1 MPFPAHGA
9 TRRLGGMY
17 VSSSGTSEM
26 RCLTLL
32 AGVLTIALAPVRALH
47 AQDSGRIQLD
57 TFVLANGLRVVLAPD
72 HSTQVVA
79 VNVWYNVGSRNEQVG
94 RTGFAHLF
102 EHMMFQG
109 SANVPKGAH
118 MSMIEQAGGQMN
130 GSTADDRTNYWEVLP
145 SNRYNMGLWLEADRM
160 RSLAITQANFENQRE
175 TVKEER
181 RLRIDNQPYTG
192 AFLKGVTAPFDAR
205 TCFAYGHE
213 LIGSMTDLNAAK
225 TDDVKAFFDLYYAPN
240 NATLTLVGDFDPT
253 EARKLIG
260 QYFGGI
266 PRAKDAPPVVCD
278 VKFNAGEKRETVT
291 DDKATLPALLRIFL
305 VPEYKSQDHAVLELL
320 STILG
325 SGESSRMN
333 RAIAREAKAALATQ
347 VGLDVTGPHRG
358 PSTFAA
364 LAIANQGVS
373 TDSLDKLISLEIAK
387 VASDGVTDAE
397 LSKAKNSRRAS
408 SIFGKQQ
415 ALNTAES
422 IQSASMF
429 LGSAG
434 AINTDLERYMKVT
447 KDDIKRV
454 AQQYL
459 RPENS
464 VVILIK
470 PPEGPRP

>member
-1 MPFPAHGA
+1 M
-9 TRRLGGMY
+9 RRL
-17 VSSSGTSEM
+17 
-26 RCLTLL
+26 TLAA
-32 AGVLTIALAPVRALH
+32 AGAIALAAVSGPSLRAQE
-47 AQDSGRIQLD
+47 AGRIQMD
-57 TFVLANGLRVVLAPD
+57 TFSLANGLKVVLAPD

-79 VNVWYNVGSRNEQVG
+79 VNVWYNVGSRNEQAG

-109 SANVPKGAH
+109 SANVAKTGH
-118 MSMIEQAGGQMN
+118 MSMIEQAGGQLN
-130 GSTADDRTNYWEVLP
+130 GSTQDDRTNYWEVLP

-160 RSLAITQANFENQRE
+160 RSLAINQTNFDNQRE

-192 AFLKGVTAPFDAR
+192 AFLKGVTAPFDSR

-225 TDDVKAFFDLYYAPN
+225 VEDVKAFFDLYYAPN
-240 NATLTLVGDFDPT
+240 NATLTLVGDFEPA
-253 EARKLIG
+253 EARKLIDD
-260 QYFGGI
+260 YFSTI
-266 PRAKDAPPVVCD
+266 PRAKDAPPVTCD

-291 DDKATLPALLRIFL
+291 DPKATLPALLRVFL
-305 VPEYKSQDHAVLELL
+305 VPEYKSQDHAALELL
-320 STILG
+320 ATILG
-325 SGESSRMN
+325 AGESSRMN

-373 TDSLDKLISLEIAK
+373 TDSVDKLISAEIAK
-387 VASDGVTDAE
+387 VVSNGVTDDE
-397 LSKAKNSRRAS
+397 LAKAKNRRRAS
-408 SIFGKQQ
+408 MIFGKQQ

-422 IQSASMF
+422 IQAANMY
-429 LGSAG
+429 LGSA
-434 AINTDLERYMKVT
+434 AAVNSELDRYMKVT
-447 KDDIKRV
+447 TADIKRV

-459 RPENS
+459 RPDNS
-464 VVILIK
+464 TVILIK

>member
-1 MPFPAHGA
+1 MRYLPLAFASALMLAA
-9 TRRLGGMY
+9 TPL
-17 VSSSGTSEM
+17 
-26 RCLTLL
+26 
-32 AGVLTIALAPVRALH
+32 PALH
-47 AQDSGRIQLD
+47 AQEAGRIQLD
-57 TFVLANGLRVVLAPD
+57 TFMLDNGLRVVLAPD

-109 SANVPKGAH
+109 SGNVPKGAH
-118 MSMIEQAGGQMN
+118 MSMIEQAGGQLN
-130 GSTADDRTNYWEVLP
+130 GSTQDDRTNYWEVLP

-160 RSLAITQANFENQRE
+160 RSLAINQANFENQRE

-181 RLRIDNQPYTG
+181 RLRFDNQPYIG
-192 AFLKGVTAPFDAR
+192 AFLKGVTAPFDAK

-225 TDDVKAFFDLYYAPN
+225 TEDVKAFFDLYYAPN
-240 NATLTLVGDFDPT
+240 NATLTLVGDFDPA
-253 EARKLIG
+253 EAKQLIR
-260 QYFGGI
+260 QYFASI
-266 PRAKDAPPVVCD
+266 PRAKDAPPVTCD
-278 VKFNAGEKRETVT
+278 AKFNAGERRETVI
-291 DDKATLPALLRIFL
+291 DQKATLPALLRIYL
-305 VPEYKSQDHAVLELL
+305 VPEYKNQDHAALELL
-320 STILG
+320 ATILG
-325 SGESSRMN
+325 TGESSRMN

-373 TDSLDKLISLEIAK
+373 TDSLDKLITAEIAK
-387 VASDGVTDAE
+387 VAANGVTDEE
-397 LSKAKNSRRAS
+397 LTKAKNGRRANA
-408 SIFGKQQ
+408 IFERQQ
-415 ALNTAES
+415 ALNTAEAL
-422 IQSASMF
+422 QSATMF
-429 LGSAG
+429 LGSPE

-459 RPENS
+459 RPDNS
-464 VVILIK
+464 TVILIK

>member
-1 MPFPAHGA
+1 
-9 TRRLGGMY
+9 
-17 VSSSGTSEM
+17 M
-26 RCLTLL
+26 RCLILAF
-32 AGVLTIALAPVRALH
+32 AGVLTLASASTNALH
-47 AQDSGRIQLD
+47 AQNSGRIHLD
-57 TFVLANGLRVVLAPD
+57 TFVLANGLKVVLAPD
-72 HSTQVVA
+72 RSTQVVA

-109 SANVPKGAH
+109 SGNVPKGAH
-118 MSMIEQAGGQMN
+118 MSMIAQAGGQMN
-130 GSTADDRTNYWEVLP
+130 GSTQDERTNYWEVLP

-192 AFLKGVTAPFDAR
+192 AFLKGVTAPFDSR

-213 LIGSMTDLNAAK
+213 LIGSMTDLNAAR
-225 TDDVKAFFDLYYAPN
+225 TEDVKAFFDLYYTPN
-240 NATLTLVGDFDPT
+240 NATLVVVGDFDPA
-253 EARKLIG
+253 EARSLID
-260 QYFGGI
+260 QYFGNI
-266 PRAKDAPPVVCD
+266 PRGKEPPSVVCD
-278 VKFNAGEKRETVT
+278 AKFNAGERRESVT

-305 VPEYKSQDHAVLELL
+305 VPEYKHPDHAALELL
-320 STILG
+320 ATILG

-373 TDSLDKLISLEIAK
+373 TDSLDTLISIEIAK
-387 VASDGVTDAE
+387 VVADGVTDAE
-397 LSKAKNSRRAS
+397 LTKAKNSRRAS
-408 SIFGKQQ
+408 VIFGKQQ

-422 IQSASMF
+422 IQSASMY

-434 AINTDLERYMKVT
+434 AVNTDLERYLKVT
-447 KDDIKRV
+447 KDDLKRV

-459 RPENS
+459 RPDNS

>member
-1 MPFPAHGA
+1 MRSFTLAVAGA
-9 TRRLGGMY
+9 F
-17 VSSSGTSEM
+17 
-26 RCLTLL
+26 
-32 AGVLTIALAPVRALH
+32 ALSAATPSAPH
-47 AQDSGRIQLD
+47 AQGAGRIQLE
-57 TFVLANGLRVVLAPD
+57 TYALANGLKVVLAPD
-72 HSTQVVA
+72 RSTQVVA
-79 VNVWYNVGSRNEQVG
+79 VNVWYDVGSRNETPG

-109 SANVPKGAH
+109 STNVAKGTH

-130 GSTADDRTNYWEVLP
+130 GSTQDDRTNYYEVLP

-160 RSLAITQANFENQRE
+160 RSLAITAANFENQRE

-192 AFLKGVTAPFDAR
+192 AFLKGVTAPFDPK

-225 TDDVKAFFDLYYAPN
+225 TEDVKAFFDMYYAPN
-240 NATLTLVGDFDPT
+240 NATLTLVGDFDPA
-253 EARKLIG
+253 EAKALVQ
-260 QYFGGI
+260 QYFADI
-266 PRAKDAPPVVCD
+266 PRGKNPPPVTCD
-278 VKFNAGEKRETVT
+278 VKFNAGEKRETVI
-291 DDKATLPALLRIFL
+291 DDKATLPALLRIYL
-305 VPEYKSQDHAVLELL
+305 VPEFKHQDHATLELL
-320 STILG
+320 ATILG

-333 RAIAREAKAALATQ
+333 RAIAREARAALATQ
-347 VGLDVTGPHRG
+347 VGLNVTGPHRG

-373 TDSLDKLISLEIAK
+373 TDSLDNLISAEVAK
-387 VASDGVTDAE
+387 IVADGVTNEE
-397 LSKAKNSRRAS
+397 LAKAKNSRRAGE
-408 SIFGKQQ
+408 IFGKQQ
-415 ALNTAES
+415 ALNVAEM
-422 IQSASMF
+422 IQSANMY
-429 LGSAG
+429 LGDPEAV
-434 AINTDLERYMKVT
+434 NTDMQRYTRVT

-459 RPENS
+459 RPDNS

>member
-1 MPFPAHGA
+1 
-9 TRRLGGMY
+9 
-17 VSSSGTSEM
+17 M
-26 RCLTLL
+26 RHPTLAVACAMLL
-32 AGVLTIALAPVRALH
+32 ATTPLSALH
-47 AQDSGRIQLD
+47 AQDTGRIQLD
-57 TFVLANGLRVVLAPD
+57 TFVLGNGLRVVLAPD

-79 VNVWYNVGSRNEQVG
+79 VNVWYNVGSRNEQLG

-109 SANVPKGAH
+109 SGNVAKGGH
-118 MSMIEQAGGQMN
+118 MAMVEQAGGQMN

-160 RSLAITQANFENQRE
+160 RSLAINQANFENQRE

-192 AFLKGVTAPFDAR
+192 AFLKGVTAPFDPK

-225 TDDVKAFFDLYYAPN
+225 VEDVKAFFDLYYAPN
-240 NATLTLVGDFDPT
+240 NATLTLVGDFDP
-253 EARKLIG
+253 ADAKQLIQ
-260 QYFGGI
+260 QYFGSI
-266 PRAKDAPPVVCD
+266 PRAKDAPPVTCD
-278 VKFNAGEKRETVT
+278 AKFNAGEKRETVT
-291 DDKATLPALLRIFL
+291 DDKATLPALLRIYL
-305 VPEYKSQDHAVLELL
+305 VPEYKNQDHAALELL
-320 STILG
+320 ATILG
-325 SGESSRMN
+325 AGESSRMN

-364 LAIANQGVS
+364 LAIANQGVT
-373 TDSLDKLISLEIAK
+373 TDSLDRLISIEIAK
-387 VASDGVTDAE
+387 VVADGVTDAE
-397 LSKAKNSRRAS
+397 LTKAKNSRRAGA
-408 SIFGKQQ
+408 IFGRQQ
-415 ALNTAES
+415 ALNTAEA

-429 LGSAG
+429 LGSAE
-434 AINTDLERYMKVT
+434 AINTDLDRYMKVT

-454 AQQYL
+454 AQRYL
-459 RPENS
+459 RPDNS
-464 VVILIK
+464 TVILIK

>member
-1 MPFPAHGA
+1 
-9 TRRLGGMY
+9 
-17 VSSSGTSEM
+17 M
-26 RCLTLL
+26 RCLTLAL
-32 AGVLTIALAPVRALH
+32 ASAIALASVPQHALQ
-47 AQDSGRIQLD
+47 AQGAGRIQLD
-57 TFVLANGLRVVLAPD
+57 TFSLANGLRVVLAPD

-79 VNVWYNVGSRNEQVG
+79 VNVWYNVGSRNEVAG

-109 SANVPKGAH
+109 SGNVAKGDH
-118 MSMIEQAGGQMN
+118 MSMVERAGGQMN
-130 GSTADDRTNYWEVLP
+130 GSTQDDRTNYWEVLP

-160 RSLAITQANFENQRE
+160 KSLAITQPNFENQRE

-181 RLRIDNQPYTG
+181 RMRIDNQPYTG
-192 AFLKGVTAPFDAR
+192 AFLKGVTAPFDAK

-225 TDDVKAFFDLYYAPN
+225 TEDVKAFFDLYYAPN
-240 NATLTLVGDFDPT
+240 NATLTLVGDFDPA
-253 EARKLIG
+253 EAKQLVT
-260 QYFGGI
+260 QYFGDI
-266 PRAKDAPPVVCD
+266 PRAKDPPAVTCD
-278 VKFNAGEKRETVT
+278 AKFNAGEKRMSVT

-305 VPEYKSQDHAVLELL
+305 VPEYKNQDHAALELL
-320 STILG
+320 ATILG
-325 SGESSRMN
+325 GGESSRMN

-373 TDSLDKLISLEIAK
+373 TDSLDKLISKEIAK
-387 VASDGVTDAE
+387 VAADGVTDEE
-397 LSKAKNSRRAS
+397 LTKAKNNRRAGE
-408 SIFGKQQ
+408 IFGKQQ
-415 ALNTAES
+415 ALNLAES
-422 IQSASMF
+422 IQAATMY
-429 LGSAG
+429 LGSPN
-434 AINTDLERYMKVT
+434 AINTDLDRYMRVT
-447 KDDIKRV
+447 KDDLKRV

-464 VVILIK
+464 TVILIK

>member
-1 MPFPAHGA
+1 
-9 TRRLGGMY
+9 
-17 VSSSGTSEM
+17 
-26 RCLTLL
+26 L
-32 AGVLTIALAPVRALH
+32 AGVLTLAFAHTSALA

-57 TFVLANGLRVVLAPD
+57 TFVLANGLQVVLAPD

-109 SANVPKGAH
+109 SGNVPKGGH
-118 MSMIEQAGGQMN
+118 MSMVEQAGGQMN
-130 GSTADDRTNYWEVLP
+130 GSTQDDRTNYWEVLP

-160 RSLAITQANFENQRE
+160 RSLAINQANFDNQRE

-192 AFLKGVTAPFDAR
+192 AFLKGVTAPFDSKS
-205 TCFAYGHE
+205 CFAYGHE

-225 TDDVKAFFDLYYAPN
+225 LEDVKAFFDMYYAPN
-240 NATLTLVGDFDPT
+240 NATLTLVGDFDPA
-253 EARKLIG
+253 EARKLIE

-266 PRAKDAPPVVCD
+266 PRAKDAPKVTCD
-278 VKFNAGEKRETVT
+278 AKFNAGEKRESVT
-291 DDKATLPALLRIFL
+291 DDKATLPALLRIYL
-305 VPEYKSQDHAVLELL
+305 VPEYKNQDHAALELL
-320 STILG
+320 ATILG
-325 SGESSRMN
+325 GGESSRMN

-358 PSTFAA
+358 ASTFAA

-373 TDSLDKLISLEIAK
+373 TDSLDKLISIEIAK
-387 VASDGVTDAE
+387 VVADGVTDAE
-397 LSKAKNSRRAS
+397 LTKAKNSRRAS
-408 SIFGKQQ
+408 EIFGKQQ

-422 IQSASMF
+422 IQSANMY

-434 AINTDLERYMKVT
+434 AINTDLQRYMKVT

-459 RPENS
+459 RADNS

>member
-1 MPFPAHGA
+1 M
-9 TRRLGGMY
+9 RRLTLALASGM
-17 VSSSGTSEM
+17 
-26 RCLTLL
+26 LL
-32 AGVLTIALAPVRALH
+32 ASAPPSALH
-47 AQDSGRIQLD
+47 AQDAGRIQLD
-57 TFVLANGLRVVLAPD
+57 TFALGNGLRVVLAPD

-79 VNVWYNVGSRNEQVG
+79 VNVWYNVGSRNEQAG

-109 SANVPKGAH
+109 SANVPKGGH
-118 MSMIEQAGGQMN
+118 MAMVEQAGGQMN

-192 AFLKGVTAPFDAR
+192 AFLKGVTAPFDPQ

-225 TDDVKAFFDLYYAPN
+225 TEDVKAFFDLYYAPN
-240 NATLTLVGDFDPT
+240 NATLTLVGDFEPA
-253 EARKLIG
+253 EARKLIE
-260 QYFGGI
+260 QYFGSI
-266 PRAKDAPPVVCD
+266 PRAKDAPPVTCD
-278 VKFNAGEKRETVT
+278 AKFNAGEKRETVT
-291 DDKATLPALLRIFL
+291 DDKATLPALLRIYL
-305 VPEYKSQDHAVLELL
+305 VPEYKNQDHAALELL
-320 STILG
+320 ATILG

-364 LAIANQGVS
+364 LAIANQGVT
-373 TDSLDKLISLEIAK
+373 TDSLDKLISIEIAK
-387 VASDGVTDAE
+387 VVSDGVTDEE
-397 LSKAKNSRRAS
+397 LTKAKNSRRAGA
-408 SIFGKQQ
+408 IFGRQQ
-415 ALNTAES
+415 ALNTAEA
-422 IQSASMF
+422 IQSANMF
-429 LGSAG
+429 LGSAE
-434 AINTDLERYMKVT
+434 AINTDLDRYMKVT
-447 KDDIKRV
+447 KSDIKRV

-459 RPENS
+459 RPDNS
-464 VVILIK
+464 TVILIK

>member
-1 MPFPAHGA
+1 
-9 TRRLGGMY
+9 
-17 VSSSGTSEM
+17 M
-26 RCLTLL
+26 RCFTLV
-32 AGVLTIALAPVRALH
+32 AGVLALALAPTGALRA
-47 AQDSGRIQLD
+47 QESGRVQLD
-57 TFVLANGLRVVLAPD
+57 TFVLANGLRVILAPD

-79 VNVWYNVGSRNEQVG
+79 VNVWYNVGSRNEQAG

-109 SANVPKGAH
+109 SAHVPKGAH
-118 MSMIEQAGGQMN
+118 MSMIEQAGGNMN
-130 GSTADDRTNYWEVLP
+130 GSTANDRTNYWEVLP

-160 RSLAITQANFENQRE
+160 RSLAITQTNFENQRE

-181 RLRIDNQPYTG
+181 RLRIDNQPYSG
-192 AFLKGVTAPFDAR
+192 AFLKGVTAPFDSK

-213 LIGSMTDLNAAK
+213 LIGSMTDLNAAT
-225 TDDVKAFFDLYYAPN
+225 TDDVKAFFDLYYVPN
-240 NATLTLVGDFDPT
+240 NATLTLVGDFDPA
-253 EARKLIG
+253 EARQLIE

-266 PRAKDAPPVVCD
+266 ARAKDVPPVVCD

-305 VPEYKSQDHAVLELL
+305 VPEYKNQDHAALELL
-320 STILG
+320 ATILG
-325 SGESSRMN
+325 GGESSRMN

-358 PSTFAA
+358 PGTFAA

-373 TDSLDKLISLEIAK
+373 TDSLDKLISIEIAK

-408 SIFGKQQ
+408 TIFGKQQ

-422 IQSASMF
+422 IQSANMF
-429 LGSAG
+429 LGSAA
-434 AINTDLERYMKVT
+434 AINTDLQRYMKVT

-459 RPENS
+459 RPDNS

-470 PPEGPRP
+470 PPAGPRP